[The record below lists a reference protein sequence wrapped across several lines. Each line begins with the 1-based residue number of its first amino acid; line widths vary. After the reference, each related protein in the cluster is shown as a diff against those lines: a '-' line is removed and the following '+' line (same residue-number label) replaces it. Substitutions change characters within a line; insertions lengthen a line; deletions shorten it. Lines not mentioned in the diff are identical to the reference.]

1 MRRIIGIVGG
11 LSPESTTVYYEHIVR
26 EYRRRFGDH
35 SYPEIVIYSVNF
47 QRFIDWMRDERWD
60 LVAEGL
66 AEAVE
71 RLGRAGADFALI
83 ASNTVHIVFD
93 EVQRRSTIPLVSIID
108 ATAEAIEREGL
119 RRVGLLGTLFT
130 MTRDFYREG
139 LARRGIEVVTPSRE
153 DMELVDRVIFEE
165 LVNGVLKPESKKEFL
180 RIIGELERMGARGVI
195 LGCTEIPLLVSQ
207 EDVSIKL
214 FDTARIHAE
223 KALELALG
231 GGQ

>member
-1 MRRIIGIVGG
+1 MGG

-93 EVQRRSTIPLVSIID
+93 EVQKRSTIPLVSIID

-231 GGQ
+231 GSR

>member
-1 MRRIIGIVGG
+1 MGG

>member
-1 MRRIIGIVGG
+1 VRRIIGIVGG

-93 EVQRRSTIPLVSIID
+93 EVQKRSTIPLVSIID

-165 LVNGVLKPESKKEFL
+165 LVNGVLKPESKEEFL

-231 GGQ
+231 GSR

>member
-1 MRRIIGIVGG
+1 VRRIIGIVGG